1 MKLTDEWFSAISEA
15 ENGQLVIITGRDNL
29 HAFMRSGK
37 FNDRVEIRW
46 KYVADEVGMPVMEDA
61 KRMELMEEALRSAVE
76 KNKLAIMT
84 AVYTGGGEK
93 SWVFYTRTSAVF
105 FQTLNEA
112 LSSFE
117 LFPLELFAEKDPD
130 WEEYQDMYE
139 MKKQDE
145 EEDND

>member
-37 FNDRVEIRW
+37 FNDRVESRW
-46 KYVADEVGMPVMEDA
+46 KYVAVEVGLRVREDA
-61 KRMELMEEALRSAVE
+61 KRMELMDEALRSAVE

-84 AVYTGGGEK
+84 TVYTGGGEK

>member
-15 ENGQLVIITGRDNL
+15 ENGQLVVVTGRDNL
-29 HAFMRSGK
+29 GAFMRSGK

-46 KYVADEVGMPVMEDA
+46 KYTSDEVGMPVMMEA

-93 SWVFYTRTSAVF
+93 SWVFYTRTAPVF

-112 LSSFE
+112 LTSFE
-117 LFPLELFAEKDPD
+117 LFPLELFAEKDSG
-130 WEEYQDMYE
+130 WEEYQDMFE
-139 MKKQDE
+139 MKKLDE
-145 EEDND
+145 EEEND

>member
-61 KRMELMEEALRSAVE
+61 KRMELMEEALRNAVE

-112 LSSFE
+112 LASFE
-117 LFPLELFAEKDPD
+117 LFPLELLAEKDAG